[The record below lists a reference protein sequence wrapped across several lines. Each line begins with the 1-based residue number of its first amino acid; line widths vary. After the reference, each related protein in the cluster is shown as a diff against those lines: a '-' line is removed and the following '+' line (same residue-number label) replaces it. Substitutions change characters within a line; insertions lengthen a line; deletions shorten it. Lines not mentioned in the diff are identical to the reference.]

1 MLSGEQPRVLKVA
14 EVARRLQVD
23 PRTVYGLIRRGELRG
38 VKAGRVWRVPIE
50 SLEAFLQAAGKV
62 GRRDRVY
69 ESPPGETRAARDQV
83 ARVKAIRGKY
93 RDALSS
99 VDEYVARKQEEI
111 ARENRRWSSE
121 NP

>member
-1 MLSGEQPRVLKVA
+1 MLLGEQPQALKVA

-23 PRTVYGLIRRGELRG
+23 PRTVYGLIRRGELHG

-50 SLEAFLQAAGKV
+50 SLEAFLQGAGKV

-99 VDEYVARKQEEI
+99 VDEYIARKQEEI
-111 ARENRRWSSE
+111 ALEN
-121 NP
+121 